1 MELIMDNIRDLRKK
15 AGLTQR
21 ELANWLEIPL
31 RTLESWERGI
41 RKCPEWANKLVQEKM
56 LNELFELKA
65 GDIRAEGEYL
75 KNYLER
81 EQRKELI
88 IQLTKL
94 SSEDF
99 FNVVVKIYVDLSLH
113 VPYIFWMMNIYNE
126 ADKHRFWQ
134 TFCKGLI

>member
-65 GDIRAEGEYL
+65 GD
-75 KNYLER
+75 K
-81 EQRKELI
+81 EQKE
-88 IQLTKL
+88 
-94 SSEDF
+94 
-99 FNVVVKIYVDLSLH
+99 
-113 VPYIFWMMNIYNE
+113 NI
-126 ADKHRFWQ
+126 
-134 TFCKGLI
+134 

>member
-1 MELIMDNIRDLRKK
+1 MDNIRDLRKK

-56 LNELFELKA
+56 LNELFELKT

-99 FNVVVKIYVDLSLH
+99 FNMVVKIYVDLSLH

>member
-1 MELIMDNIRDLRKK
+1 MNNIRDLRKK

>member
-1 MELIMDNIRDLRKK
+1 MEFIMNNIRDLRKK

>member
-1 MELIMDNIRDLRKK
+1 MDNIRDLRKK

-99 FNVVVKIYVDLSLH
+99 FNMVVKIYVDLSLH

>member
-1 MELIMDNIRDLRKK
+1 MEFIMNNIRDLRKK

-113 VPYIFWMMNIYNE
+113 VPYIFWMMNIY
-126 ADKHRFWQ
+126 KV
-134 TFCKGLI
+134 GS

>member
-1 MELIMDNIRDLRKK
+1 MNNIRDLRKK

-99 FNVVVKIYVDLSLH
+99 FNMVVKIYVDLSLH

>member
-1 MELIMDNIRDLRKK
+1 MNNIRDLRKK

-21 ELANWLEIPL
+21 ELANWLDIPL

-65 GDIRAEGEYL
+65 GDIRAEGEHL

-81 EQRKELI
+81 EQRKEMI

-99 FNVVVKIYVDLSLH
+99 FNMVVKIYVNLSLN

>member
-99 FNVVVKIYVDLSLH
+99 FNMVVKIYVDLSLH

>member
-1 MELIMDNIRDLRKK
+1 MNNIRDLRKK

-134 TFCKGLI
+134 TF

>member
-1 MELIMDNIRDLRKK
+1 MNNIRDLRKK

-99 FNVVVKIYVDLSLH
+99 FNVVVHIYVDLSLH